1 MESLSAFDFFCQE
14 ASHDDVEIRQRT
26 IDQISLI
33 LSLMGSEKVIS
44 DMIPWLIER
53 LSVEMDQVH
62 LVLATK
68 LKTLVDGC
76 DGGAR

>member
-1 MESLSAFDFFCQE
+1 
-14 ASHDDVEIRQRT
+14 
-26 IDQISLI
+26 
-33 LSLMGSEKVIS
+33 MGSEKVIS

-76 DGGAR
+76 GGGAR